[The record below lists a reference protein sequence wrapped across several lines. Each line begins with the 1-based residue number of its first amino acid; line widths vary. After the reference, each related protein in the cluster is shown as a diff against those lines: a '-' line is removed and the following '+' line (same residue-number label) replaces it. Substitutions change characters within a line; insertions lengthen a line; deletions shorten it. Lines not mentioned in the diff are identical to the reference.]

1 MQFFPAL
8 FVFTWYWPLYRKCF
22 CAAGWYG
29 DACEKQSDFLSHK
42 YNKSAYIKTH
52 LETHKKAPKLYWR
65 IDEGELEMIGEF
77 EALKNIPEEY
87 KKEDFNTF
95 RTNTFLS
102 LCSFSDRL
110 DW

>member
-1 MQFFPAL
+1 MMKFF
-8 FVFTWYWPLYRKCF
+8 VIKSYCPLCRKCF

-65 IDEGELEMIGEF
+65 IEEGELEMIGEF
-77 EALKNIPEEY
+77 FRLQKLFLKNL
-87 KKEDFNTF
+87 N
-95 RTNTFLS
+95 R
-102 LCSFSDRL
+102 RL
-110 DW
+110 

>member
-1 MQFFPAL
+1 ML
-8 FVFTWYWPLYRKCF
+8 CLCRKCF

-65 IDEGELEMIGEF
+65 IVEGELEMIGEF
-77 EALKNIPEEY
+77 EALKILMKNI
-87 KKEDFNTF
+87 KKKILIHSE
-95 RTNTFLS
+95 RTPFCLCVHFLI
-102 LCSFSDRL
+102 D
-110 DW
+110 